1 MEEYRP
7 LSLRTRSAR
16 ACRASAGREKLTG
29 APISIFRR
37 ARLRIPRARNGSKRE
52 ALASLIA
59 IETLAKARLCRI
71 TTCCGKRN
79 GARYAGRPVCCC
91 RRTGAADLV
100 VVLAAWDP
108 TQVECAVLDAHLT
121 RYG

>member
-1 MEEYRP
+1 MEKYRP

-16 ACRASAGREKLTG
+16 ACRASADREKLTC

-37 ARLRIPRARNGSKRE
+37 ARLRIPRARNGSQRE

-59 IETLAKARLCRI
+59 IETPAKAWLCRI

-79 GARYAGRPVCCC
+79 GARYRRSTRMLLSTHRHGRP
-91 RRTGAADLV
+91 V